1 MKIRYINNKNDIG
14 LYNIFLNVFKIDY
27 REYEP
32 DIIDKFIIKDTIHL
46 IDRIITSE
54 CKKILGKIG
63 IKKYTNLREKEVK
76 ELLKK
81 HLSNVE
87 PEIVLNIYNEHKVK
101 LDMFGYEVCEVL
113 NISKWKFNKI
123 KHTLKISGTQVVNIN
138 CKPKIIN
145 KYDRR
150 FIYEI
155 LINKNKL

>member
-14 LYNIFLNVFKIDY
+14 LYNIFLNVFKIEY

-32 DIIDKFIIKDTIHL
+32 DIIDKFIIKDTIHF

-81 HLSNVE
+81 HLPNVE

>member
-1 MKIRYINNKNDIG
+1 MRIKYRHNKENNM
-14 LYNIFLNVFKIDY
+14 LYNIFLNVYEIDY
-27 REYEP
+27 RPYKI
-32 DIIDKFIIKDTIHL
+32 DDIDKFIVKDTIHL

>member
-1 MKIRYINNKNDIG
+1 MKIRYINNKNDIR
-14 LYNIFLNVFKIDY
+14 LYNIFLNVIKIDY

-63 IKKYTNLREKEVK
+63 IKKYTNLKEKEVK

-81 HLSNVE
+81 HLPNVE
-87 PEIVLNIYNEHKVK
+87 SEIILNIYNEHKVK
-101 LDMFGYEVCEVL
+101 LDMFGYEVCETL
-113 NISKWKFNKI
+113 NITKWKFNKI

-150 FIYEI
+150 FIYKI

>member
-1 MKIRYINNKNDIG
+1 MKIRYINNKNDIR

-54 CKKILGKIG
+54 CKKILGKIS
-63 IKKYTNLREKEVK
+63 IKKYTNLKEKEVK

-81 HLSNVE
+81 HLPNVE

-123 KHTLKISGTQVVNIN
+123 KHT
-138 CKPKIIN
+138 
-145 KYDRR
+145 
-150 FIYEI
+150 
-155 LINKNKL
+155 

>member
-1 MKIRYINNKNDIG
+1 MKIRYINNKNDIR

-81 HLSNVE
+81 HLLNVE

>member
-27 REYEP
+27 NKYEP
-32 DIIDKFIIKDTIHL
+32 DEIDILIIKDTIHL

-63 IKKYTNLREKEVK
+63 IKKYTNLKEKEVK

-87 PEIVLNIYNEHKVK
+87 PEIVLNVYNEHKVK
-101 LDMFGYEVCEVL
+101 LDMFGYEVCEAL

-150 FIYEI
+150 FIYKI

>member
-1 MKIRYINNKNDIG
+1 MKIRYINDKNDIG

-27 REYEP
+27 NKYEP
-32 DIIDKFIIKDTIHL
+32 DEIDRLIIKDTIHL

-81 HLSNVE
+81 HLPNVE